1 MLSSAPVFSSYSVNS
16 LNEAKTFYQQV
27 LGLSVTESP
36 EPMGVL
42 QLQLTGGHN
51 IIIYPKK
58 NHVPATF
65 TVLNFKVK
73 DVEATVDALAAKG
86 VVFEHYTGEIQTDAK
101 GIMRGNGPVIA
112 WFKDPAGNILSVIQ
126 E

>member
-16 LNEAKTFYQQV
+16 ISEAKSFYQEV
-27 LGLSVTESP
+27 LGLTVEESP
-36 EPMGVL
+36 APMSVV
-42 QLQLTGGHN
+42 QLHLTGGHN
-51 IIIYPKK
+51 VLLYPKK
-58 NHVPATF
+58 DHVPATF
-65 TVLNFKVK
+65 TVLNFRVK

-86 VVFEHYTGEIQTDAK
+86 VVFEQYTGEIQTDAK
-101 GIMRGNGPVIA
+101 GIMRGNGPTIA